1 MSDAYI
7 YDKIDEGI
15 KSFPWNFPEKYSL
28 PDFLPSPSNFVDG
41 DSDGNFKFEPGSEPN
56 QPQYQDSQLQ
66 FSPTIDPPQ
75 SLPPLP
81 MDDSPEEFAEFVEP
95 LTPMDPMA
103 RFPQIEQQ
111 EYINLSP
118 PQVTSPSTSEFH
130 GEYNFRMV
138 LETQPKKV
146 ANPDWIFSVTQKKLY
161 IKSKTPCPVRFLTTG
176 PPPSGAFIRAMP
188 VFRQPEHA
196 KDVVRCCRNH
206 TEEYSGS
213 PAIGHFLRC
222 DNQDAVYE
230 ECPLTTRHSVRIP
243 LRAPPS
249 AQETEE
255 LGVHEL
261 FYFICNNSC
270 GGLNRR
276 PIQIIFTLENIS
288 GSAVL
293 GRCFVNVRV
302 CACPGRDSKQE
313 IEAINRPKRKKP
325 NKSGSHGLPAG
336 FGPQDLQSFGSKMS
350 KEDSTVYNL
359 KICGF
364 NNYLMLKRI
373 AIALELF
380 ANMEN
385 KFTAMEPQDL
395 EMPDFNDYTPED
407 HDTSEP
413 DSTIIKSLQCDSPP
427 NLAIHEPYT
436 ATTPTTETWNPA
448 IPKDQADEDGQP
460 PEYPPHCYTYR
471 RITFSYRYFNATQM

>member
-1 MSDAYI
+1 LIPGKGAY
-7 YDKIDEGI
+7 
-15 KSFPWNFPEKYSL
+15 
-28 PDFLPSPSNFVDG
+28 FL
-41 DSDGNFKFEPGSEPN
+41 
-56 QPQYQDSQLQ
+56 
-66 FSPTIDPPQ
+66 
-75 SLPPLP
+75 
-81 MDDSPEEFAEFVEP
+81 
-95 LTPMDPMA
+95 
-103 RFPQIEQQ
+103 
-111 EYINLSP
+111 
-118 PQVTSPSTSEFH
+118 
-130 GEYNFRMV
+130 
-138 LETQPKKV
+138 
-146 ANPDWIFSVTQKKLY
+146 
-161 IKSKTPCPVRFLTTG
+161 FL
-176 PPPSGAFIRAMP
+176 A
-188 VFRQPEHA
+188 V
-196 KDVVRCCRNH
+196 VVR
-206 TEEYSGS
+206 
-213 PAIGHFLRC
+213 
-222 DNQDAVYE
+222 
-230 ECPLTTRHSVRIP
+230 
-243 LRAPPS
+243 
-249 AQETEE
+249 
-255 LGVHEL
+255 
-261 FYFICNNSC
+261 
-270 GGLNRR
+270 
-276 PIQIIFTLENIS
+276 S

-325 NKSGSHGLPAG
+325 NKSGNHGLPAG
-336 FGPQDLQSFGSKMS
+336 FGPQDLQSFGAKMS

-395 EMPDFNDYTPED
+395 EMPDFNEYTPED

-436 ATTPTTETWNPA
+436 ATNPTTETWNPA
-448 IPKDQADEDGQP
+448 IPKDQAGEDAQP